1 MITLPPAEQLLKPVE
16 IKPVVIKPVVIK
28 PSKPAT
34 PTVTP
39 PSSPQPEKK
48 SEKKAVRFH
57 GAVKVALF
65 ERASSTEAEQG
76 WYSPSQLEEM
86 KDQGSELAAA
96 YRKFCANGGDN
107 DDRMKK
113 SDYRGVEHQT
123 IIRQKQM
130 ILANQS
136 ALYAQELGLSANEIA
151 TLYGKGASWSSTKV
165 AFVQA
170 VHDHLDASAGDDED
184 DNAFVGIDLPQVSSM
199 RPPRPN
205 AFAMQSVRTLR
216 SRAMATSTKRSR
228 TADALAP
235 ITSRRVRRRVAE

>member
-1 MITLPPAEQLLKPVE
+1 MGLKPVE

-39 PSSPQPEKK
+39 PSSPQAEKKVEKK
-48 SEKKAVRFH
+48 SVRFH

-76 WYSPSQLEEM
+76 WYSSSQLEAM
-86 KDQGSELAAA
+86 KDEGSELAAA

-136 ALYAQELGLSANEIA
+136 ALYAQELGCPQTKSPLCTERA
-151 TLYGKGASWSSTKV
+151 LHGRRPKLPSS
-165 AFVQA
+165 
-170 VHDHLDASAGDDED
+170 
-184 DNAFVGIDLPQVSSM
+184 
-199 RPPRPN
+199 RP
-205 AFAMQSVRTLR
+205 FT
-216 SRAMATSTKRSR
+216 
-228 TADALAP
+228 
-235 ITSRRVRRRVAE
+235 ITWTHP